1 MEEAHMETLR
11 GRMKQELGRLAA
23 APLERVDVSDHV
35 RSVYYQH
42 RLSSNMATQQKA
54 IRLAYRQEA
63 IRREELLEAGKEE
76 KMFVK
81 LRERQKVR
89 YLKELDSRN
98 QKETDETAKN
108 VFLKGK
114 TS

>member
-1 MEEAHMETLR
+1 MDTLR
-11 GRMKQELGRLAA
+11 GRMTQELGRLSIDQ
-23 APLERVDVSDHV
+23 PERVDVSDRI

-42 RLSSNMATQQKA
+42 RLNTNMATQQKA

-63 IRREELLEAGKEE
+63 LKREDLLEAGKEE

-81 LRERQKVR
+81 LRERQKER
-89 YLKELDSRN
+89 YLKDLDSRY

-108 VFLKGK
+108 VFLRKK
-114 TS
+114 SS

>member
-1 MEEAHMETLR
+1 METLH
-11 GRMKQELGRLAA
+11 GRMTQELGRLAA
-23 APLERVDVSDHV
+23 APSEQVDVSDRI

-42 RLSSNMATQQKA
+42 RLNTNMATQQKA

-63 IRREELLEAGKEE
+63 LKRDDLLEAGKEE

-81 LRERQKVR
+81 LRERQKER
-89 YLKELDSRN
+89 YLKDLDGRY

-114 TS
+114 DS